1 VYFFSDN
8 VFVIASEHS
17 FLVELGCVCTITFL
31 SDVSEISLYLFSSL
45 LILFLNSKNSIVVR
59 SRYSIEKIVNVL
71 KSAKSLKLISIA
83 NLIMIIIT
91 QMDGNPKK
99 VKSDK

>member
-1 VYFFSDN
+1 LLNNIREGHFLFEDSEYVY
-8 VFVIASEHS
+8 
-17 FLVELGCVCTITFL
+17 
-31 SDVSEISLYLFSSL
+31 YLFSSL

-59 SRYSIEKIVNVL
+59 NRYSIEKSVNVL
-71 KSAKSLKLISIA
+71 KSAKSLKLISIS